1 MDFTPIISKKKSTK
15 MKIVATCIAFL
26 FLPFLLAAQTEAT
39 VKVPRLSK
47 TAIGESGCSAYFPEG
62 MPDFELTKSEDGS
75 DVYTGE
81 VEVDGGYLFSC
92 ITVKFG
98 EPFTDSSPEEM
109 EELLI
114 SYMEFLQTNFEI
126 TDAAGVGKGHTLE
139 SDPDARGVIDYWDD
153 DEGIHFAVKG
163 WVNQKALGI
172 MLIYGKGEYPHFN
185 LQQMYLDGFRFGQ

>member
-1 MDFTPIISKKKSTK
+1 
-15 MKIVATCIAFL
+15 MKIVATCLALL
-26 FLPFLLAAQTEAT
+26 FLPFLLAAQTETT

-47 TAIGESGCSAYFPEG
+47 KEIGQSGCSAYFPEG
-62 MPDFELTKSEDGS
+62 ISDFELTKSEDGS

-139 SDPDARGVIDYWDD
+139 SAPDARGVIDYWED
-153 DEGIHFAVKG
+153 DEGIQFAVKG

-172 MLIYGKGEYPHFN
+172 MFVYGMGEYPHFN